1 MGYGDD
7 LLITAFAAKIKKK
20 YPERQI
26 VIGNSKAGTAFYSRV
41 WDHNPNIADCR
52 NLLKD
57 KPIHLIDYHSENRPY
72 IDHGKSTT
80 SKMVWNKKFKP
91 VPGEIY
97 FSDDEISD
105 AKNILLD
112 AKKFWIKN
120 NKKNFQKVIFL
131 ETSSIK
137 INNFQLSIK
146 HQNKDWG
153 YENWIQLV
161 SKIKNDN
168 LIIHSTHDETKV
180 IEGIYSPKEMN
191 FRTACAIL
199 NLSDLYIGPEGGFG
213 HVAAALRKKAVLYF
227 GGWISPDVIGYD
239 FHENIY
245 YDNDF
250 SPCGEIENLC
260 DHCSDARKSIT
271 VDIFLEHINKALKN

>member
-72 IDHGKSTT
+72 IDHEKSTT
-80 SKMVWNKKFKP
+80 SKMIWNKKFKP

-97 FSDDEISD
+97 FSDDEIST
-105 AKNILLD
+105 AENILLD
-112 AKKFWIKN
+112 AKKFWIKS
-120 NKKNFQKVIFL
+120 NKKNFKKIIFL

-153 YENWIQLV
+153 YENWVQLV
-161 SKIKNDN
+161 NKIKNDN
-168 LIIHSTHDETKV
+168 LIIHSIHDETK
-180 IEGIYSPKEMN
+180 IIDGIYSPKEMN

-199 NLSDLYIGPEGGFG
+199 KLSDLYIGPEGGFG

-245 YDNDF
+245 YDNDS
-250 SPCGEIENLC
+250 SPCGEIKKLC
-260 DHCSDARKSIT
+260 NHCNDARKSIT
-271 VDIFLEHINKALKN
+271 VDIFLKHITKAFKN

>member
-1 MGYGDD
+1 MKCIELHQVYSY
-7 LLITAFAAKIKKK
+7 FA
-20 YPERQI
+20 
-26 VIGNSKAGTAFYSRV
+26 
-41 WDHNPNIADCR
+41 
-52 NLLKD
+52 
-57 KPIHLIDYHSENRPY
+57 
-72 IDHGKSTT
+72 
-80 SKMVWNKKFKP
+80 
-91 VPGEIY
+91 
-97 FSDDEISD
+97 D

-120 NKKNFQKVIFL
+120 NKKNFRRVIFL

-161 SKIKNDN
+161 NKIKNDN
-168 LIIHSTHDETKV
+168 LIIHSTHDETK
-180 IEGIYSPKEMN
+180 IIDGIYSPKEMN

-199 NLSDLYIGPEGGFG
+199 KLSDLYIGPEGGFG

-227 GGWISPDVIGYD
+227 GGWISPDIIGYD

-245 YDNDF
+245 YDNDS
-250 SPCGEIENLC
+250 SPCGEIEKLC
-260 DHCSDARKSIT
+260 NHCSDARKTIT
-271 VDIFLEHINKALKN
+271 VDIFLKHITKAFKN